1 MITNVKGKI
10 LKIGIDWVDI
20 DLGPIALRINVPSS
34 SIYSLGKS
42 GDTVILFT
50 SMQVRED
57 SMTLY
62 GFESDESRSSFESLI
77 SINGVGPR
85 LGLAIMSMFSVS
97 DLTQAVN
104 TEDQLAFSKV
114 PGVGKKTAG
123 RIILELKGQLAKGL
137 SAVDTGESHTEVL
150 EALTALG
157 YSINEAREAVKLS
170 ESDADLPMEERVRA
184 ALEHL
189 SG

>member
-1 MITNVKGKI
+1 MITNVRGKI
-10 LKIGIDWVDI
+10 IKIGVDWMDL
-20 DLGPIALRINVPSS
+20 DLGPVGVRINVPSS
-34 SIYSLGKS
+34 SITELGRI
-42 GDTVILFT
+42 GETITVFT
-50 SMQVRED
+50 SFQVRED

-62 GFESDESRSSFESLI
+62 GFESEESKASFESLI
-77 SINGVGPR
+77 SINGIGPR
-85 LGLAIMSMFSVS
+85 LGLAVLSMFSVS
-97 DLTQAVN
+97 DLMHAVN

-123 RIILELKGQLAKGL
+123 RIILELKGQLTQEL
-137 SAVDTGESHTEVL
+137 SESDLGESHTEVI

-157 YSINEAREAVKLS
+157 YSFSEVKEAVRLS
-170 ESDADLPMEERVRA
+170 ASSSDLPMEERIRS

>member
-1 MITNVKGKI
+1 MITNVRGKI
-10 LKIGIDWVDI
+10 IKIGIDWMDI
-20 DLGPIALRINVPSS
+20 DLGPIALRINVPNS
-34 SIYSLGKS
+34 SISALGKTS
-42 GDTVILFT
+42 DTVTLFT

-62 GFESDESRSSFESLI
+62 GFESDESRASFESLI

-85 LGLAIMSMFSVS
+85 LGLAVMSMFSVN
-97 DLTQAVN
+97 DLMHAVN
-104 TEDQLAFSKV
+104 TGDQLAFSRV

-123 RIILELKGQLAKGL
+123 RIILELKGQLAK
-137 SAVDTGESHTEVL
+137 DFTESELGASPSEVL

-157 YSINEAREAVKLS
+157 YSSNEAREAVRLS
-170 ESDADLPMEERVRA
+170 ATESDLPLEERVRA

>member
-1 MITNVKGKI
+1 MITNIKGKI
-10 LKIGIDWVDI
+10 IKIGVDWMDI
-20 DLGPIALRINVPSS
+20 DLGPISLRINVPNS
-34 SIYSLGKS
+34 SISALGKT
-42 GDTVILFT
+42 GDTITLFT
-50 SMQVRED
+50 SLQVRED

-85 LGLAIMSMFSVS
+85 LGLAVMSMFSVS
-97 DLTQAVN
+97 DLMQAVN

-123 RIILELKGQLAKGL
+123 RIILELKGHLSKDFSGL
-137 SAVDTGESHTEVL
+137 ESGESPSEVL
-150 EALTALG
+150 EALTSLG
-157 YSINEAREAVKLS
+157 YSFNEASEAIRLS
-170 ESDADLPMEERVRA
+170 GAGSDLPMEERVRA